1 MQQEL
6 RRAFG
11 SFGTGIAI
19 VAVRGPDGQA
29 YGLTINSFASV
40 SLEPALLSWCLANES
55 DMMGKLSACERFSV
69 NILAA
74 TQKDISNRLA
84 MSGDHKIAADEYEIG
99 DQGGVLLTGALAHF
113 QCHVH
118 EKIEAGDHVL
128 FLGGIDHA
136 SYCPEGLAPL
146 IYFRGEYSSLQAE
159 RDEK

>member
-19 VAVRGPDGQA
+19 VAVRDDDGQA

-55 DMMGKLSACERFSV
+55 DMMGKLSACQKFSV

-74 TQKDISNRLA
+74 GQKDISNRLA
-84 MSGDHKIAADEYEIG
+84 MPGDHKIGADEYEIG
-99 DQGGVLLTGALAHF
+99 DQGGVLLNGALAHF

-118 EKIEAGDHVL
+118 DKITAGDHVL
-128 FLGGIDHA
+128 FLGAIDRA
-136 SYCPEGLAPL
+136 AYCPDGRAPL
-146 IYFRGEYSSLQAE
+146 IYFRGDYAE
-159 RDEK
+159 LPNGGNKK